1 MRRIH
6 QTNRRWLT
14 APILAMTWFGM
25 SACPAEAQI
34 AVIGSTVVE
43 RVALSG
49 ETYAGTIVVRNLTKQ
64 HQPVRIYQ
72 TDYLFYADGTSRYDV
87 GGTAPRSNSR
97 WIVPTQRSLVIA
109 PLSDATVSYAVSVP
123 KSDSLLGSFWSA
135 IMVEA
140 APISAAMPPGER
152 PQVAVGTVMRYAV
165 QVATHIRATGS
176 RKVTFAGAKVVA
188 ESNGDQVF
196 ELDVLN
202 SGERAHR
209 PKMWIEVYDH
219 EGALRAKARQERGLL
234 YPGTSLRQRFALG
247 RIGAGTYRA
256 VVFADSGD
264 DAVFAA
270 PFTLRF

>member
-1 MRRIH
+1 MITLEHTFFRH
-6 QTNRRWLT
+6 LAALT
-14 APILAMTWFGM
+14 LLCA
-25 SACPAEAQI
+25 SAVPSAAQI

-43 RVALSG
+43 RVALPG
-49 ETYAGTIVVRNLTKQ
+49 ETYAGTVVVRNLTKQ

-97 WIVPTQRSLVIA
+97 WVVPAQRSLIIA

-123 KSDSLLGSFWSA
+123 KSDSLVGSYWSA

-140 APISAAMPPGER
+140 APITPSMPSADR
-152 PQVAVGTVMRYAV
+152 SNVTVGTVMRYAV
-165 QVATHIRATGS
+165 QVATHIRASGS
-176 RKVTFAGAKVVA
+176 RKVTFASARVVA
-188 ESNGDQVF
+188 ETDGAQVF
-196 ELDVLN
+196 ELDVVN

-209 PKMWIEVYDH
+209 PTMWIEVYDND
-219 EGALRAKARQERGLL
+219 GTLRAKARQERGLL

-247 RIGAGTYRA
+247 RISAGAYRA